1 MKAADCTFCVAAK
14 HWFIQWEPT
23 VFWMGC
29 PETSCPQTSI
39 REFLTS
45 RTPSLYKMKF
55 IRASCSGEHFLWR
68 VPFYRGYTNSW
79 NHHAFTSPKAWNDL
93 VLTFDDSTLLEILLL
108 SSPLSLSLS
117 LWLFRDVLLD
127 AKTWCCVSFNYNFNV
142 WMPPYCPQLGN
153 WCQFTRLH
161 WPSRGSGF
169 QSPTV
174 ALNKLWRQESLP
186 PVSTTSLLLLT

>member
-1 MKAADCTFCVAAK
+1 MKSGLF
-14 HWFIQWEPT
+14 FQWDAQKPH
-23 VFWMGC
+23 VHKLQKGNFWHLEHLPSIKCNLFGLLVVENIFYGGC
-29 PETSCPQTSI
+29 LSI
-39 REFLTS
+39 GDTQ
-45 RTPSLYKMKF
+45 
-55 IRASCSGEHFLWR
+55 
-68 VPFYRGYTNSW
+68 NSW
-79 NHHAFTSPKAWNDL
+79 DHHAFTSPKAWNDL

-117 LWLFRDVLLD
+117 LWLFRDGLLD

-161 WPSRGSGF
+161 WPSGGSGF

-174 ALNKLWRQESLP
+174 ALNKFWRQESLP